1 MGDPRD
7 GDIWQIDLKDSR
19 GHEQGDTR
27 PAIFVR
33 CTKKA
38 GLCTVIPVISQKKI
52 LYYPHTLEIIQSE
65 DTGLEKDSVA
75 MIFQILTISSDRL
88 LRKRGRISNE
98 DFSIIKALIT
108 DYLKLNHPIETQDTR

>member
-1 MGDPRD
+1 MDEPRD

-27 PAIFVR
+27 PAIFIR
-33 CTKKA
+33 CTKKV
-38 GLCTVIPVISQKKI
+38 GLCTVIPVTSQKKI
-52 LYYPHTLEIIQSE
+52 LRYPHTHEIDQLD

-75 MIFQILTISSDRL
+75 MIFQILTISSNR

-98 DFSIIKALIT
+98 DFSIVKALIA
-108 DYLKLNHPIETQDTR
+108 DYLKLDHSN